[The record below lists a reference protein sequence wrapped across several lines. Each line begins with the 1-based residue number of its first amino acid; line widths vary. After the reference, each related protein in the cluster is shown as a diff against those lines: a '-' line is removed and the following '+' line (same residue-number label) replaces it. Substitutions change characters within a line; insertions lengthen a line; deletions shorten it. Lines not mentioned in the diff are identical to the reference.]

1 MALPELKCTLV
12 DAVAKKVAFM
22 KTGAV
27 KAGVTGRVRAI
38 HQRVA
43 GRPSSEGLEPA
54 EVVISRAF
62 MEVGAFVALAVHYLA
77 PGGRVVAMLG
87 KPPPMAELSA
97 IGRAAGLELVMLRE
111 LKLPLSGDAR
121 AVASFRASAAST

>member
-1 MALPELKCTLV
+1 
-12 DAVAKKVAFM
+12 VAKKVAFM

-27 KAGVTGRVRAI
+27 KAGVSPRVRAV
-38 HQRVA
+38 HQRVG
-43 GRPSSEGLEPA
+43 GRPEQEGLAKA

-87 KPPPMAELSA
+87 KAPTQAELTA
-97 IGRAAGLELVMLRE
+97 VGRAAGLEVVTLRE
-111 LKLPLSGDAR
+111 LRLPGSGDPR
-121 AVASFRASAAST
+121 AVATFRAS